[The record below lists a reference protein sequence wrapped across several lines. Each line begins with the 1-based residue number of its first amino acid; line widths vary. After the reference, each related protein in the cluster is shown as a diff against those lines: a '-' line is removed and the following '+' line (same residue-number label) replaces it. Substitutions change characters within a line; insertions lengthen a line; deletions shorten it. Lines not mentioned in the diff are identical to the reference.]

1 MPAPPA
7 STASGALGPLHNKT
21 RGFCPPK
28 GSRTPL
34 PPTAQPQAP
43 ALPTQEDKD
52 LRGLAC
58 LSWPH
63 TSSSSAIPSAR
74 PPGPLPSPFPLSG
87 RLFLPPCLPA
97 GLVISSSSG
106 SALCCPVLEGAPP
119 CLHVRLALYTALVK
133 KMCGMICVVAG
144 SSVRL
149 YVVEDCVHFYP
160 LLSP

>member
-63 TSSSSAIPSAR
+63 TSSSSAIPPRACLNSCLLMPHQITFNHSANDLCKASR
-74 PPGPLPSPFPLSG
+74 TEY
-87 RLFLPPCLPA
+87 
-97 GLVISSSSG
+97 
-106 SALCCPVLEGAPP
+106 ALGNMKV
-119 CLHVRLALYTALVK
+119 
-133 KMCGMICVVAG
+133 
-144 SSVRL
+144 S
-149 YVVEDCVHFYP
+149 F
-160 LLSP
+160 